1 MSKPKKIFLKI
12 LAAVIAF
19 ALVFSA
25 IGIGFV
31 YFYIIP
37 QYNQYAKTEN
47 RSELTGKDVF
57 DIALQLSDKQFI
69 ENVKNFDVSSAQDVL
84 NVMIEL
90 DTEENTAQTPI
101 ETDNILGNLY
111 PFTSQPDNKPAQPT
125 PTPEIPEKPTSSKQT
140 AYERIMETADKKEI
154 SSGLSIISKVDIS
167 KINELR
173 SQGKTNEL
181 KAYIK
186 SCLSP
191 SEISTALSLYNKYKN
206 LL

>member
-25 IGIGFV
+25 IAIGFV

-57 DIALQLSDKQFI
+57 HIALQFSDKQFI

-84 NVMIEL
+84 NAMVEL
-90 DTEENTAQTPI
+90 DTEENTAQIPS
-101 ETDNILGNLY
+101 ETDNILGTLY
-111 PFTSQPDNKPAQPT
+111 PFTSQPNDKPAQPT
-125 PTPEIPEKPTSSKQT
+125 PVPEIPEKPTSSKQT

-154 SSGLSIISKVDIS
+154 SSGLAIISKVDIS